1 MNENT
6 VMSHSKYVFL
16 IALAIAGL
24 VSLLLMDISY
34 FLGII
39 VGYIVRLIIYQIIIK
54 MSDLILAISSNT
66 ISLVIILFLT
76 KLLIYGLGFFIAI
89 KVSWIN
95 IITVFLGYFI
105 IKITI
110 YIDTYRQDR
119 LDKIKN
125 TYCHSTRTSF
135 FINYYDNFINLFCFG
150 WKKG

>member
-39 VGYIVRLIIYQIIIK
+39 VGYIVSLIIFQIIIK

-95 IITVFLGYFI
+95 VITVFLGYFI

-125 TYCHSTRTSF
+125 
-135 FINYYDNFINLFCFG
+135 N
-150 WKKG
+150 

>member
-39 VGYIVRLIIYQIIIK
+39 VGYIVSLIIFQIIIK

-119 LDKIKN
+119 LD
-125 TYCHSTRTSF
+125 TVSYTHLYYC
-135 FINYYDNFINLFCFG
+135 
-150 WKKG
+150 

>member
-39 VGYIVRLIIYQIIIK
+39 VGYIVSLIIFQIIIK

-89 KVSWIN
+89 KV
-95 IITVFLGYFI
+95 
-105 IKITI
+105 
-110 YIDTYRQDR
+110 DR
-119 LDKIKN
+119 K
-125 TYCHSTRTSF
+125 SVV
-135 FINYYDNFINLFCFG
+135 
-150 WKKG
+150 

>member
-39 VGYIVRLIIYQIIIK
+39 VGYIVSLIIFQIIIK
-54 MSDLILAISSNT
+54 MSYLILAISSNT

-125 TYCHSTRTSF
+125 
-135 FINYYDNFINLFCFG
+135 N
-150 WKKG
+150 

>member
-39 VGYIVRLIIYQIIIK
+39 VGYIVSLIIFQIIIK

-125 TYCHSTRTSF
+125 S
-135 FINYYDNFINLFCFG
+135 
-150 WKKG
+150 

>member
-1 MNENT
+1 M
-6 VMSHSKYVFL
+6 
-16 IALAIAGL
+16 
-24 VSLLLMDISY
+24 
-34 FLGII
+34 II
-39 VGYIVRLIIYQIIIK
+39 FQIIIK

-125 TYCHSTRTSF
+125 
-135 FINYYDNFINLFCFG
+135 N
-150 WKKG
+150 

>member
-39 VGYIVRLIIYQIIIK
+39 VGYIVSMIIFQIIIK

-125 TYCHSTRTSF
+125 
-135 FINYYDNFINLFCFG
+135 N
-150 WKKG
+150 

>member
-16 IALAIAGL
+16 VALAIAGL

-39 VGYIVRLIIYQIIIK
+39 VGYIVSLIIFQIIIK

-95 IITVFLGYFI
+95 IITVFLGYFVLAGSNAVY
-105 IKITI
+105 TACQSHNQ
-110 YIDTYRQDR
+110 TE
-119 LDKIKN
+119 
-125 TYCHSTRTSF
+125 
-135 FINYYDNFINLFCFG
+135 
-150 WKKG
+150 

>member
-39 VGYIVRLIIYQIIIK
+39 VGYIVSLIIFQIIIK

-110 YIDTYRQDR
+110 YIYTYRQDR
-119 LDKIKN
+119 LDKLQN
-125 TYCHSTRTSF
+125 
-135 FINYYDNFINLFCFG
+135 N
-150 WKKG
+150 

>member
-39 VGYIVRLIIYQIIIK
+39 VGYIVSLIIFQIIIR

-125 TYCHSTRTSF
+125 
-135 FINYYDNFINLFCFG
+135 N
-150 WKKG
+150 

>member
-6 VMSHSKYVFL
+6 VTSHSKYVFL

-39 VGYIVRLIIYQIIIK
+39 VGYIVSLIIFQIIIK

-125 TYCHSTRTSF
+125 
-135 FINYYDNFINLFCFG
+135 N
-150 WKKG
+150 

>member
-24 VSLLLMDISY
+24 DSLLLMDISY

-39 VGYIVRLIIYQIIIK
+39 VGYIVSLIIFQIIIK

-125 TYCHSTRTSF
+125 
-135 FINYYDNFINLFCFG
+135 N
-150 WKKG
+150 

>member
-39 VGYIVRLIIYQIIIK
+39 VGYIVSLIIFHIIIK

-125 TYCHSTRTSF
+125 
-135 FINYYDNFINLFCFG
+135 N
-150 WKKG
+150 

>member
-6 VMSHSKYVFL
+6 VLSHSKYIFL
-16 IALAIAGL
+16 VALAIAGL

-39 VGYIVRLIIYQIIIK
+39 VGYIVSMIIFQILIK

-125 TYCHSTRTSF
+125 
-135 FINYYDNFINLFCFG
+135 N
-150 WKKG
+150 

>member
-39 VGYIVRLIIYQIIIK
+39 VGYIVSLIIFQIIIK
-54 MSDLILAISSNT
+54 MSVLILAISSNT

-125 TYCHSTRTSF
+125 
-135 FINYYDNFINLFCFG
+135 N
-150 WKKG
+150 

>member
-39 VGYIVRLIIYQIIIK
+39 VGYIVSLIIFQIIIK

-66 ISLVIILFLT
+66 ISLVSILFLT

-125 TYCHSTRTSF
+125 
-135 FINYYDNFINLFCFG
+135 N
-150 WKKG
+150 

>member
-39 VGYIVRLIIYQIIIK
+39 VGYIVSLIIFQIIIK

-95 IITVFLGYFI
+95 IITVFLGYFVLAGSNAVY
-105 IKITI
+105 TACQSHNQ
-110 YIDTYRQDR
+110 TE
-119 LDKIKN
+119 
-125 TYCHSTRTSF
+125 
-135 FINYYDNFINLFCFG
+135 
-150 WKKG
+150 

>member
-6 VMSHSKYVFL
+6 VLSHSKYIFL
-16 IALAIAGL
+16 VALAIAGL

-39 VGYIVRLIIYQIIIK
+39 VGYIVSMIIFQIIIK
-54 MSDLILAISSNT
+54 ISDLILAISSNT

-125 TYCHSTRTSF
+125 
-135 FINYYDNFINLFCFG
+135 N
-150 WKKG
+150 

>member
-16 IALAIAGL
+16 VALAIAGL

-39 VGYIVRLIIYQIIIK
+39 VGYIVSLIIFQIIIK

-89 KVSWIN
+89 KVSWLN

-125 TYCHSTRTSF
+125 
-135 FINYYDNFINLFCFG
+135 N
-150 WKKG
+150 

>member
-39 VGYIVRLIIYQIIIK
+39 VGYIVSLIIFQIIIK

-76 KLLIYGLGFFIAI
+76 KLLIYGLGLFIAI

-125 TYCHSTRTSF
+125 
-135 FINYYDNFINLFCFG
+135 N
-150 WKKG
+150 

>member
-39 VGYIVRLIIYQIIIK
+39 VGYIVSLIIFQIIIK

-105 IKITI
+105 IKIAI

-125 TYCHSTRTSF
+125 
-135 FINYYDNFINLFCFG
+135 N
-150 WKKG
+150 

>member
-16 IALAIAGL
+16 VALAIAGL

-39 VGYIVRLIIYQIIIK
+39 VGYIVSLIIFQIIIK

-76 KLLIYGLGFFIAI
+76 KLLIYGLGFFIGI

-125 TYCHSTRTSF
+125 
-135 FINYYDNFINLFCFG
+135 N
-150 WKKG
+150 

>member
-6 VMSHSKYVFL
+6 VLSHSKYIFL
-16 IALAIAGL
+16 VALAIAGL

-39 VGYIVRLIIYQIIIK
+39 VGYIVSMIIFQIIIK

-119 LDKIKN
+119 LDKIN
-125 TYCHSTRTSF
+125 
-135 FINYYDNFINLFCFG
+135 NN
-150 WKKG
+150 

>member
-39 VGYIVRLIIYQIIIK
+39 VGYIVSLILFQIIIK

-125 TYCHSTRTSF
+125 
-135 FINYYDNFINLFCFG
+135 N
-150 WKKG
+150 

>member
-16 IALAIAGL
+16 VALAIAGL

-39 VGYIVRLIIYQIIIK
+39 VGYIVSLIIFQIIIK

-119 LDKIKN
+119 LDKIK
-125 TYCHSTRTSF
+125 
-135 FINYYDNFINLFCFG
+135 
-150 WKKG
+150 K

>member
-6 VMSHSKYVFL
+6 VLSHSKYIFL
-16 IALAIAGL
+16 VALAIAGL

-39 VGYIVRLIIYQIIIK
+39 VGYIVSMIIFQIIIK

-125 TYCHSTRTSF
+125 
-135 FINYYDNFINLFCFG
+135 N
-150 WKKG
+150 

>member
-6 VMSHSKYVFL
+6 VMCHSKYVFL
-16 IALAIAGL
+16 VALAIAGL

-39 VGYIVRLIIYQIIIK
+39 VGYIVSLIIFQIIIK

-125 TYCHSTRTSF
+125 
-135 FINYYDNFINLFCFG
+135 N
-150 WKKG
+150 

>member
-39 VGYIVRLIIYQIIIK
+39 VGYIVSLIIFQIIIK

-125 TYCHSTRTSF
+125 
-135 FINYYDNFINLFCFG
+135 N
-150 WKKG
+150 

>member
-16 IALAIAGL
+16 VALAIAVL

-39 VGYIVRLIIYQIIIK
+39 VGYIVSLIIFQIIIK

-125 TYCHSTRTSF
+125 
-135 FINYYDNFINLFCFG
+135 N
-150 WKKG
+150 

>member
-6 VMSHSKYVFL
+6 VMSHSHYVFL

-39 VGYIVRLIIYQIIIK
+39 VGYIVSLIIFQIIIK

-125 TYCHSTRTSF
+125 
-135 FINYYDNFINLFCFG
+135 N
-150 WKKG
+150 

>member
-1 MNENT
+1 MSENT

-39 VGYIVRLIIYQIIIK
+39 VGYIVSLIIFQIIIK

-125 TYCHSTRTSF
+125 
-135 FINYYDNFINLFCFG
+135 N
-150 WKKG
+150 

>member
-1 MNENT
+1 MNEKT

-16 IALAIAGL
+16 VALAIAGL

-39 VGYIVRLIIYQIIIK
+39 VGYIVSLIIFQIIIK

-125 TYCHSTRTSF
+125 
-135 FINYYDNFINLFCFG
+135 N
-150 WKKG
+150 

>member
-6 VMSHSKYVFL
+6 VMSHCKYVFL

-39 VGYIVRLIIYQIIIK
+39 VGYIVSLIIFQIIIK

-125 TYCHSTRTSF
+125 
-135 FINYYDNFINLFCFG
+135 N
-150 WKKG
+150 

>member
-6 VMSHSKYVFL
+6 VLSHSKYIFL
-16 IALAIAGL
+16 VALAIAGL

-39 VGYIVRLIIYQIIIK
+39 VGYIVSLIIFQIIIK

-125 TYCHSTRTSF
+125 
-135 FINYYDNFINLFCFG
+135 N
-150 WKKG
+150 

>member
-39 VGYIVRLIIYQIIIK
+39 VGYIVSLIIFQIIIK

-95 IITVFLGYFI
+95 IMTVFLGYFI

-125 TYCHSTRTSF
+125 
-135 FINYYDNFINLFCFG
+135 N
-150 WKKG
+150 

>member
-16 IALAIAGL
+16 VALAIAGL

-39 VGYIVRLIIYQIIIK
+39 VGYIVSLIIFQIIIK
-54 MSDLILAISSNT
+54 MSDLIVAISSNT

-125 TYCHSTRTSF
+125 
-135 FINYYDNFINLFCFG
+135 N
-150 WKKG
+150 

>member
-24 VSLLLMDISY
+24 VGLLLMDISY

-39 VGYIVRLIIYQIIIK
+39 VGYIVSLIIFQIIIK

-125 TYCHSTRTSF
+125 
-135 FINYYDNFINLFCFG
+135 N
-150 WKKG
+150 

>member
-39 VGYIVRLIIYQIIIK
+39 VGYIVSLIIFQIIIK

-95 IITVFLGYFI
+95 IITVFLCYFI

-125 TYCHSTRTSF
+125 
-135 FINYYDNFINLFCFG
+135 N
-150 WKKG
+150 

>member
-1 MNENT
+1 MNEKT

-16 IALAIAGL
+16 VALAIAGV
-24 VSLLLMDISY
+24 VSLIVSDISY
-34 FLGII
+34 LIGMI
-39 VGYIVRLIIYQIIIK
+39 VGYIVSLIVFKMIIK

-125 TYCHSTRTSF
+125 
-135 FINYYDNFINLFCFG
+135 N
-150 WKKG
+150 